1 MSSRVAALER
11 VSKSYGRTRAL
22 VDVSLAA
29 ERGTVLALLGPN
41 GAGKT
46 TALSLLVGLRRP
58 DHGLALLFGADPRRA
73 EARRALGVTPQEAAY
88 PGSLRV
94 REIVELVRAH
104 YPRPAPTAALLER
117 FGLAELAGRQAGGL
131 SGGERRRLSVALA
144 FAGSPALVVLDEPT
158 AGLDLESRRATWA
171 AIRAFS
177 ARGGTVVL
185 TTHHLEEAEA
195 LATHVVLVDHG
206 RVTRHG
212 TVAKLRASSGL
223 GRVRF
228 SAEPLPNGLDGR
240 VVEEDGTITVYT
252 ARPNA
257 VVRQLV
263 EAGARLDRLE
273 VMRPSLEEVLLPEA
287 DP

>member
-11 VSKSYGRTRAL
+11 VSKSFGRTRAL
-22 VDVSLAA
+22 ADVSLAA

-58 DHGLALLFGADPRRA
+58 DHGRALLFGADPRRA
-73 EARRALGVTPQEAAY
+73 AARRCLGVTPQEAAY

-94 REIVELVRAH
+94 RELVELVRAH
-104 YPRPAPTAALLER
+104 YPRPAPTSVVLDR
-117 FGLAELAGRQAGGL
+117 FGLTELARRQAGGL

-158 AGLDLESRRATWA
+158 TGLDRESRRTTWE
-171 AIRAFS
+171 AIRAYS

-195 LATHVVLVDHG
+195 LATHVVLVERG
-206 RVTRHG
+206 LVVRHG
-212 TVAKLRASSGL
+212 SVEELRASTGL

-228 SAEPLPNGLDGR
+228 SAEPVPADLDGR
-240 VVEEDGTITVYT
+240 VIERDGTITVYT
-252 ARPNA
+252 ARPAA
-257 VVRQLV
+257 VVRRLV
-263 EAGARLDRLE
+263 AAGARLEGLE
-273 VMRPSLEEVLLPEA
+273 VTAPSLEDALLPE
-287 DP
+287 PEQ